1 MPRHLP
7 DGLGGRARKDKMGCT
22 KRLGS
27 EKSRLVLL
35 CTLAAVAMLLTA
47 CAGGER
53 GGQPT
58 ATPTREPGYSTHQT
72 FNRSLTI
79 DNVTVVLDA
88 ITHSAS
94 RLSTKYSY
102 SSTTPEVSPKQLL
115 TGFSLTRADGT
126 TIFPRPGGYPLNS
139 RIPGGEGELVDISL
153 GSYLVPANVSGSV
166 TIDLGTAYKTAME
179 NPPNDGPTIAPLDAG
194 FWIGDRK
201 YRVAKMI
208 VFPIEFRLWIEPVN
222 EAARRTDL
230 GKATLVD
237 NTGNPYKYTG
247 GRTSFD
253 NLSPKGHEWRQFIFI
268 GIIPESKTSLTL
280 TVQGGENIVGPFVF
294 EDVRVVSDE
303 APAGAGV
310 AAGGAATPVRVSE

>member
-1 MPRHLP
+1 
-7 DGLGGRARKDKMGCT
+7 MGCIS
-22 KRLGS
+22 KRVGS
-27 EKSRLVLL
+27 EKSGLVLG
-35 CTLAAVAMLLTA
+35 LAIAAMLLMA
-47 CAGGER
+47 CAAGPPQGE
-53 GGQPT
+53 QPT
-58 ATPTREPGYSTHQT
+58 ATPTREPGYSTLQT

-94 RLSTKYSY
+94 RLSTKHSY
-102 SSTTPEVSPKQLL
+102 SSTTPGVSPKQLL

-126 TIFPRPGGYPLNS
+126 IVFPRPGGYPLSS

-166 TIDLGTAYKTAME
+166 TIDLGTAYKAAME
-179 NPPNDGPTIAPLDAG
+179 NPSNDGPTIAPLDTT
-194 FWIGDRK
+194 FSIGDRK

-230 GKATLVD
+230 GKAILVD

-247 GRTSFD
+247 GRTAFD

-280 TVQGGENIVGPFVF
+280 DIQGGENIVGPFVF

-303 APAGAGV
+303 TSAAPPQAAGV
-310 AAGGAATPVRVSE
+310 AAGGAATPVGASE

>member
-1 MPRHLP
+1 MTRQVERE
-7 DGLGGRARKDKMGCT
+7 GMLG
-22 KRLGS
+22 
-27 EKSRLVLL
+27 KSMNCAAMVRCAWVVAIAALVLG
-35 CTLAAVAMLLTA
+35 ALLLQA

-53 GGQPT
+53 GAQPT
-58 ATPTREPGYSTHQT
+58 ATPAREPGYSTHQT

-94 RLSTKYSY
+94 RISPKFSY
-102 SSTTPEVSPKQLL
+102 SSTTPGVNPTQLL
-115 TGFSLTRADGT
+115 TGFSVTRADGT
-126 TIFPRPGGYPLNS
+126 IIFPGTEGYLLNS

-179 NPPNDGPTIAPLDAG
+179 NPPKDGPTIAPLDAE

-222 EAARRTDL
+222 EAARQTDL
-230 GKATLVD
+230 GKVTLVD
-237 NTGNPYKYTG
+237 NTGNPYEYIG
-247 GRTSFD
+247 GRTTYD
-253 NLSPKGHEWRQFIFI
+253 NLSPKGHQMRQFIFI

-280 TVQGGENIVGPFVF
+280 TIQGGENIVGPFVF
-294 EDVRVVSDE
+294 EDVRVVSDDALIE
-303 APAGAGV
+303 TPQ
-310 AAGGAATPVRVSE
+310 AGGGAVAGTATPAIARE